1 MSNHKTIKLPPRSPI
16 GSDDE
21 CEITVTLEQET
32 ETKTL
37 KEPVI
42 EHNKISF
49 NPIILNNAKEQEAEQ
64 EAEAEQEPEEEPEE
78 EAEEE
83 AEEQEP
89 EEEAEEPEEPEEP
102 EAEKEYDYELD
113 DNTKDFIVLCTH
125 RYLYRQEVPSL
136 SSNKQRQKGMENIV
150 ARHVDSICEAFKY
163 LS

>member
-21 CEITVTLEQET
+21 CEINVTLEQET

-49 NPIILNNAKEQEAEQ
+49 NPIILNNAKEQEAEEAEQ
-64 EAEAEQEPEEEPEE
+64 EPEEAEEAEEGEQEPEEAEQEPEEEPEE
-78 EAEEE
+78 EAE
-83 AEEQEP
+83 
-89 EEEAEEPEEPEEP
+89 
-102 EAEKEYDYELD
+102 KEYEYELD
-113 DNTKDFIVLCTH
+113 DNIKDFIVLCTH

-136 SSNKQRQKGMENIV
+136 SSNKRRQKGMENIV

>member
-1 MSNHKTIKLPPRSPI
+1 MSNHKIIKLPPRSPI

-21 CEITVTLEQET
+21 CEINVTLEQET

-42 EHNKISF
+42 EHNKINF
-49 NPIILNNAKEQEAEQ
+49 NPIILNNAKEQEAEEAEQAAEEEQEQEQ
-64 EAEAEQEPEEEPEE
+64 EAEEAEQEAE
-78 EAEEE
+78 EAEEAAE
-83 AEEQEP
+83 AEEAKA
-89 EEEAEEPEEPEEP
+89 AEK
-102 EAEKEYDYELD
+102 AEKEYEYELD
-113 DNTKDFIVLCTH
+113 DNIKDFIVLCTH

-136 SSNKQRQKGMENIV
+136 SSNKRRQKGMENIV